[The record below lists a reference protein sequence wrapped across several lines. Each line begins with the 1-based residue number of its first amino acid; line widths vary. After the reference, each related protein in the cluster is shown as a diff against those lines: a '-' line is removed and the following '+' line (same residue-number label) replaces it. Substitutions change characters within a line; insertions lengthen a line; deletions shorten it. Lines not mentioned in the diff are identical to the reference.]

1 MSLTFGPVAKG
12 CAKSRAP
19 ACAGRDW
26 RRDSLHPASSSSSCC
41 CWGSPGTPRP
51 PQPAAGLHVGSLP
64 NEALASLSACFSKLG
79 LITSSLTF
87 LIRAG
92 AEHGR
97 RRPAPVPS
105 SPPSGERRFFP
116 LITDSRW
123 FFVPAPS
130 CSQEELLPQPWGG
143 KENPTAARPR
153 EKPAPQRPG
162 DAVSCGRSQPGR
174 APAGPRRRAAPS
186 RGGPCCSGVSGIKSY
201 S

>member
-12 CAKSRAP
+12 CVKSRAP

-26 RRDSLHPASSSSSCC
+26 RRDSLHPASSSSSSC

-64 NEALASLSACFSKLG
+64 NEDLASLSACFSKLG

-116 LITDSRW
+116 SHHRFLVV
-123 FFVPAPS
+123 FCPS
-130 CSQEELLPQPWGG
+130 PELQPGG
-143 KENPTAARPR
+143 AAASAVGREGEPDGCVAAGEASAAAAGGCGELWPVSARPSSR
-153 EKPAPQRPG
+153 GTALASG
-162 DAVSCGRSQPGR
+162 SF
-174 APAGPRRRAAPS
+174 PRRSVLLR
-186 RGGPCCSGVSGIKSY
+186 RQRN
-201 S
+201 